1 MNRVFLLLC
10 TLSLQSCVV
19 VSVPVDE
26 TLNLVVSGVSEL
38 WGGAPDALPC
48 PLRFEFDSVC
58 IEYNREVAIPDFV
71 PAVQNRLNQ
80 LKIANKLYAPSAIS
94 GSCSMVLRYTAT
106 RSWGAHFTSSDKQ
119 DYLSEAELNLQQG
132 GQLISQA
139 RYQISRLGY
148 EKWSS
153 TAAKLS
159 SVVDDLVC
167 KKSTYQLFK

>member
-1 MNRVFLLLC
+1 MKRAFLLLC
-10 TLSLQSCVV
+10 TLSLPACVV
-19 VSVPVDE
+19 VSVPIDE

-48 PLRFEFDSVC
+48 PLRFEFDSIC

-71 PAVQNRLNQ
+71 LVVQNRLNQ

-94 GSCSMVLRYTAT
+94 SSCGMVLRYTAT
-106 RSWGAHFTSSDKQ
+106 RSWSSHFTSSDKQ
-119 DYLSEAELNLQQG
+119 SYLSEAELNLQQG
-132 GQLISQA
+132 GQVISQA
-139 RYQISRLGY
+139 RYQVSRLGY

-159 SVVDDLVC
+159 SVVDTLVC
-167 KKSTYQLFK
+167 KESTYQVFK